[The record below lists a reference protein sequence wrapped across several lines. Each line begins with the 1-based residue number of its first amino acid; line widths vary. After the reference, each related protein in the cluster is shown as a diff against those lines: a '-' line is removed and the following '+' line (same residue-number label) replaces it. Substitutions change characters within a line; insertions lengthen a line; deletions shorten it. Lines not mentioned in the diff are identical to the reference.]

1 MTTPRSSQTVVALS
15 AADAVLKKKGRSFHW
30 ARRLLC
36 AEHAARAT
44 RLYSFCRYLDDL
56 ADEASSVDDSR
67 LALAQARLSIKSA
80 NSDNLVIQDGISL
93 IRECAINPWT
103 VGELIDGVSSD
114 LDTVCIA
121 DLDGLLRYCYQVAGT
136 VGLMMCK
143 VLDADDSAAWPHAV
157 DLGIAMQ
164 LTNICRDVQADALAG
179 RRYLPGS
186 MVGNM
191 AAAELVHP
199 VAAKQ
204 DQIQCCIR
212 KLLDIADGYY
222 RSGELGLSYLPLGA
236 RTGILTAARLYRAI
250 GTGLKARQ
258 YRYWQGRVVVNRLD
272 KTLLTVQALVT
283 GPSRKSFWRPTEQHD
298 DALHHP
304 LATLLKAKPSATT
317 FHGA

>member
-1 MTTPRSSQTVVALS
+1 MTIALSAMPAVALS
-15 AADAVLKKKGRSFHW
+15 AADAVLKTKGRSFHW

-56 ADEASSVDDSR
+56 ADETSSVGDSR
-67 LALAQARLSIKSA
+67 LTLAQVRLSIGSA
-80 NSDNLVIQDGISL
+80 YSDNPVVQDGIYL
-93 IRECAINPWT
+93 MRECGIHPQT
-103 VGELIDGVSSD
+103 VCELIDGVSSD
-114 LDTVCIA
+114 LDPVCIA

-143 VLDADDSAAWPHAV
+143 VLDADHSAAWPHAV

-164 LTNICRDVQADALAG
+164 LTNICRDVQADAQAG

-186 MVGNM
+186 MLANM
-191 AAAELVHP
+191 SAAELVQP
-199 VAAKQ
+199 VAAQ
-204 DQIQCCIR
+204 QHQVQCCVR
-212 KLLDIADGYY
+212 RLLEIADGYY

-250 GTGLKARQ
+250 GTGLKVRQ

-272 KTLLTVQALVT
+272 KTLLTVQALLS
-283 GPSRKSFWRPTEQHD
+283 GPLRQSFWRATQQHD
-298 DALHHP
+298 DALHHSLVALP
-304 LATLLKAKPSATT
+304 QAKPSATT
-317 FHGA
+317 FHGT